1 MYHAGLICA
10 IFAFFL
16 WCLPGAIGMFLLSV
30 GVGKIGEVLPGP
42 VYGLLSGLN
51 ASTVGIIALAAVQVS
66 YLTSCFSVACP
77 HLSTILNSLLSL
89 LPKPSPTLYLAS
101 WSSLVHVQDFVTQH
115 YGTFRF

>member
-66 YLTSCFSVACP
+66 CSWFSLRRCTV
-77 HLSTILNSLLSL
+77 
-89 LPKPSPTLYLAS
+89 Y
-101 WSSLVHVQDFVTQH
+101 
-115 YGTFRF
+115 